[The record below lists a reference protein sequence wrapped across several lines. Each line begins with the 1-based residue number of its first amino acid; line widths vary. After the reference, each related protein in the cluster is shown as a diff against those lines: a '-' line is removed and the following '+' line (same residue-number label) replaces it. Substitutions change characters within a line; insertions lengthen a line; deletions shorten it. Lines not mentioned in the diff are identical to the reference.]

1 MKIFCF
7 NFLNKIQ
14 ISLILQSINTSF
26 FQLFLKLNYS
36 MSYKN
41 TNIHNLARIIYK
53 FRTENSFERLVGHF
67 MTLIDVCL
75 NENTNNFKEIDSI
88 EDSCDSYEIYL
99 NDQVNEKQFTYD
111 KDYIYLWLNL
121 VTKHMDNFQ
130 IDTASSSEDLK
141 FEQTLFLDFIYI
153 CLYNLTN
160 SKQRNL
166 ILFQMSLSSNN
177 EESQANLNSGGFNM
191 LLVFI
196 CLKTL
201 VNFHQSF
208 SSTQL
213 KVISDFILDYVFNSS
228 LIVIDPNSNG
238 SIQLTNLFRSHFTN
252 DLLLK
257 GCSNEKAAKSVI
269 EKMNIELN
277 EKLNE
282 CNKLASSNEKV
293 KLSNGTKFRINT
305 LSQAFMHTFE
315 KSINF
320 KNLSLDN
327 DHSIRVA
334 YLNLTLRVRHL
345 IYLMTFL
352 NKEVCLVF

>member
-1 MKIFCF
+1 
-7 NFLNKIQ
+7 
-14 ISLILQSINTSF
+14 
-26 FQLFLKLNYS
+26 

-41 TNIHNLARIIYK
+41 TNIHNLVRIIYK
-53 FRTENSFERLVGHF
+53 FRTGNSFERLAGYF
-67 MTLIDVCL
+67 MTLIEVCL
-75 NENTNNFKEIDSI
+75 NENTNNFKETDSV
-88 EDSCDSYEIYL
+88 EDLGDNYEIYL
-99 NDQVNEKQFTYD
+99 NNQVNEKKFNYD
-111 KDYIYLWLNL
+111 KDYIFLWLNL
-121 VTKHMDNFQ
+121 VKKHMENFR
-130 IDTASSSEDLK
+130 IDTPNSEDIK
-141 FEQTLFLDFIYI
+141 FESTLFLDFIYI

-177 EESQANLNSGGFNM
+177 EESQNNLNSGGFNM

-201 VNFHQSF
+201 VNFHQNF

-213 KVISDFILDYVFNSS
+213 KVISDFLLDYVFNSS

-238 SIQLTNLFRSHFTN
+238 SIQLTNLFSSYFSN

-257 GCSNEKAAKSVI
+257 GCSNDKAAKSII
-269 EKMNIELN
+269 EKMSIELN

-315 KSINF
+315 KSLNF
-320 KNLSLDN
+320 KTLLLEN
-327 DHSIRVA
+327 DHSIRMA

-345 IYLMTFL
+345 IYLMSVL
-352 NKEVCLVF
+352 NKEVCFVF